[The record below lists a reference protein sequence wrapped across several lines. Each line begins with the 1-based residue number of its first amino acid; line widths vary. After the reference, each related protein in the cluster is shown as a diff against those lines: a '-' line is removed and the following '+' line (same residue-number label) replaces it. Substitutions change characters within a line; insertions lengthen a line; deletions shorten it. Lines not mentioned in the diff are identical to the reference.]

1 MTVAERTAAG
11 IAARTAAS
19 IAAMALM
26 TPVVKKA
33 EWRRLHGRPAPPA
46 FGAGLLTRA
55 IAHAMQERAAGGPDR
70 ALLRRIEAL
79 NSRAARRNGKP
90 AVRIRPGAWLSRTW
104 HGEVHQVV
112 VLESGFEYRGERYPS
127 LSAIARLITG
137 AGWSGPRFFGL
148 HSPRLGKLSLSADG

>member
-1 MTVAERTAAG
+1 MTVA
-11 IAARTAAS
+11 ARTVAPTTAR

-70 ALLRRIEAL
+70 ALLRRIETL
-79 NSRAARRNGKP
+79 NSRTARRNGRP
-90 AVRIRPGAWLSRTW
+90 AVRIRPGAWLSRT
-104 HGEVHQVV
+104 
-112 VLESGFEYRGERYPS
+112 
-127 LSAIARLITG
+127 
-137 AGWSGPRFFGL
+137 
-148 HSPRLGKLSLSADG
+148 